1 VTSPIK
7 PKASTLFERISAL
20 LHRWSPPRVGVR
32 TRILLTFVVGSLVLS
47 GVLFFLTYTLT
58 RSNLRARE
66 GELGL
71 SDQLINET
79 LGSVRASLILATI
92 ITVLVGLML
101 GIVSSERVVRP
112 LAGAA
117 EAARAIAEGRLD
129 TRLEPTDDPDL
140 NALTD
145 SFNDMVARLQDRVE
159 RDARFTSDVS
169 HELRSPLMT
178 LAASVEV
185 MVSRRD
191 ELSERSQ
198 AALDL
203 LVADVARFSG
213 LVEDLLEISRYDA
226 GAVRLTRDELRVGE
240 FVRQAVMASSMP
252 RTALRIDASHAEATI
267 SGDRRRLARVVAN
280 LLDNARVHGG
290 GEATIYVTAADDSA
304 GHVWIA
310 VEDAGDGVPLDE
322 AQRIFDRFARGLVA
336 SKRGTSEGAGL
347 GLALVREHVRLHGGR
362 VWVEPRRDG
371 IAGARFV
378 VELPCTTVVDA
389 N

>member
-1 VTSPIK
+1 MTSPIR
-7 PKASTLFERISAL
+7 PTHPNPWSRLLAL
-20 LHRWSPPRVGVR
+20 RRRWSPRRVGVR
-32 TRILLTFVVGSLVLS
+32 TRILLTFGVGALLLS
-47 GVLFFLTYTLT
+47 GVLFFFTYTLT
-58 RSNLRARE
+58 RSNLRERE

-71 SDQLINET
+71 SEQLISET
-79 LGSVRASLILATI
+79 LGSVRASLILATV
-92 ITVLVGLML
+92 ITVLVGLVL

-117 EAARAIAEGRLD
+117 DAARAIADGRLD

-145 SFNDMVARLQDRVE
+145 SFNAMVARLQERVE
-159 RDARFTSDVS
+159 RDARFASDVS

-191 ELSERSQ
+191 ELPERGQ

-226 GAVRLTRDELRVGE
+226 GAVRLTRDDLAVAE
-240 FVRQAVMASSMP
+240 FVQQAVQASSMP
-252 RTALRIDASHAEATI
+252 RSTI
-267 SGDRRRLARVVAN
+267 NLDPRCTSARLNGDRRRLARVVAN
-280 LLDNARVHGG
+280 LLDNARAHGG
-290 GEATIYVTAADDSA
+290 GAATVHVTPADDSA

-310 VEDAGDGVPLDE
+310 VEDSGDGVVDIDVE
-322 AQRIFDRFARGLVA
+322 RIFERFSRGTGS

-362 VWVEPRRDG
+362 VWVESRRDG
-371 IAGARFV
+371 HPGARFV
-378 VELPCTTVVDA
+378 VELPCDA
-389 N
+389 LLAG

>member
-1 VTSPIK
+1 M
-7 PKASTLFERISAL
+7 
-20 LHRWSPPRVGVR
+20 GVR
-32 TRILLTFVVGSLVLS
+32 TRILLTFVVGAMLLS

-71 SDQLINET
+71 SNQLIAET
-79 LGSVRASLILATI
+79 LGSVRASLVLATI
-92 ITVLVGLML
+92 ITVLVGLIL

-117 EAARAIAEGRLD
+117 DAARAIADGRLD

-159 RDARFTSDVS
+159 RDARFASDVS

-185 MVSRRD
+185 LSSRRD
-191 ELSERSQ
+191 ELTERSQ

-226 GAVRLTRDELRVGE
+226 GAVRINRDTLRVNE
-240 FVRQAVMASSMP
+240 LVEQSVKASSLP
-252 RTALRIDASHAEATI
+252 HAPVHVDDRCNQMVL

-280 LLDNARVHGG
+280 LIDNARNHGG
-290 GEATIYVTAADDSA
+290 GAASVRVVPAEDSA
-304 GHVWIA
+304 SHVWIC
-310 VEDAGDGVPLDE
+310 VEDTGDGVPE
-322 AQRIFDRFARGLVA
+322 ADRERIFERFSRGAGA
-336 SKRGTSEGAGL
+336 SKRGAGEGAGL

-362 VWVEPRRDG
+362 VWTEPRHDT
-371 IAGARFV
+371 ASGARFV
-378 VELPCTTVVDA
+378 VELPCETL

>member
-1 VTSPIK
+1 M
-7 PKASTLFERISAL
+7 

-32 TRILLTFVVGSLVLS
+32 TRILLTFVIGSLVLS

-71 SDQLINET
+71 SDQLISET

-117 EAARAIAEGRLD
+117 DAARAIAEGRLD

-140 NALTD
+140 NALTE

-185 MVSRRD
+185 LVSRRD
-191 ELSERSQ
+191 ELTERSQ

-226 GAVRLTRDELRVGE
+226 GAVRLTRDELRVAE
-240 FVRQAVMASSMP
+240 FVHQAVLASSLP
-252 RTALRIDASHAEATI
+252 RSALVIDPACNETTI
-267 SGDRRRLARVVAN
+267 SADRRRLARVVAN
-280 LLDNARVHGG
+280 LLDNARLHGG
-290 GEATIYVTAADDSA
+290 GEANVYVTQADDSG

-310 VEDAGDGVPLDE
+310 VEDSGDGVPSDE
-322 AQRIFDRFARGLVA
+322 ADRIFDRFARGLVA
-336 SKRGTSEGAGL
+336 SKRGASEGAGL

-371 IAGARFV
+371 MAGARFV
-378 VELPCTTVVDA
+378 VELPCQTS
-389 N
+389 NSQP

>member
-1 VTSPIK
+1 M
-7 PKASTLFERISAL
+7 
-20 LHRWSPPRVGVR
+20 
-32 TRILLTFVVGSLVLS
+32 VLS

-58 RSNLRARE
+58 RSNLRDRE

-71 SDQLINET
+71 SDQLISET
-79 LGSVRASLILATI
+79 LGSVRASLIFATI

-101 GIVSSERVVRP
+101 GIISSERVVRP

-117 EAARAIAEGRLD
+117 DAARAIAEGRLD
-129 TRLEPTDDPDL
+129 TRLESTDDPDL

-159 RDARFTSDVS
+159 RDARFASDVS

-178 LAASVEV
+178 LSASVEV

-203 LVADVARFSG
+203 LVADVSRFSG

-226 GAVRLTRDELRVGE
+226 GAVRLNRDSLRLAELIE
-240 FVRQAVMASSMP
+240 QSVRTSSLP
-252 RTALRIDASHAEATI
+252 HSPIHIDQRCSQVTL

-280 LLDNARVHGG
+280 LIDNARQHGG
-290 GEATIYVTAADDSA
+290 GNVTLRVEPADDSA
-304 GHVWIA
+304 GHVLIS
-310 VEDAGDGVPLDE
+310 VEDSGEGVAPADRE
-322 AQRIFDRFARGLVA
+322 RIFERFSRGAGA
-336 SKRGTSEGAGL
+336 SKRGASEGAGL

-362 VWVEPRRDG
+362 VWVEARGDG
-371 IAGARFV
+371 LPGARFV
-378 VELPCTTVVDA
+378 VELPVESP